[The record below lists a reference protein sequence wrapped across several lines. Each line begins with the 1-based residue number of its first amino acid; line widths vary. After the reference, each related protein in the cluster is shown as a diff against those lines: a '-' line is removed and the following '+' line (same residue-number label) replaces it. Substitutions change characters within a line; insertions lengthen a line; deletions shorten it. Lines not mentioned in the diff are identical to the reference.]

1 MSEQPL
7 YDHDVIHHGG
17 EVVAVVVPLDEY
29 RRLTLA
35 EKIVGPEALM
45 DAEDELAL
53 AEYRARQAAGIDDG
67 IAHEEAKRRLGID
80 TSATA

>member
-7 YDHDVIHHGG
+7 DDHDVIHRGG

-29 RRLTLA
+29 RHLKLA
-35 EKIVGPEALM
+35 EKIADSEALM

-53 AEYRARQAAGIDDG
+53 AEYHARQAAQIDEGIP
-67 IAHEEAKRRLGID
+67 HEAAKRMLGIV
-80 TSATA
+80 TPAIA